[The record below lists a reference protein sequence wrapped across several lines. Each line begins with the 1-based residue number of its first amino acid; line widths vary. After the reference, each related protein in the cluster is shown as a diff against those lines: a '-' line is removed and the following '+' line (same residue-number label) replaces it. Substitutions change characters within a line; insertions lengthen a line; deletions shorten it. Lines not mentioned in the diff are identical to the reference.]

1 MGRIFRGSEALAKGA
16 VTRYELQ
23 RWHRRIFPDVYC
35 EKSATLSLRD
45 RIYGAWLWSD
55 RRAVVAGLAASKMW
69 GASYIDD
76 DIPVELIWQHGR
88 PPAGI
93 VARNEALG
101 DDEITRF
108 GRVPATSNARTAFDL
123 GRRLPRNEAVARLDA
138 LMWSC
143 RFSTDEVLLLAK
155 RYPRARG
162 LKALRVALPL
172 VDGGADS
179 PKETWLRLLLIDAGY
194 PTPETQIPVYDAEGL
209 IGVVDMG
216 WKRLRIA
223 VDYDGDY
230 HRTSRARYVKDQR
243 RVRRLEAAGWIVIR
257 VIAEDHVDDILG
269 RVADAWRRRGVDAS
283 KSNTR
288 RAGRAT
294 REAHPEREI
303 DVTSHPSRTSAA

>member
-1 MGRIFRGSEALAKGA
+1 MGRIFRGSEAVTRGA

-55 RRAVVAGLAASKMW
+55 RRAVIAGLAASKMW

-76 DIPVELIWQHGR
+76 DIPIELIWRHGR
-88 PPAGI
+88 PPEGI
-93 VARNEALG
+93 VTRNDAVG
-101 DDEITRF
+101 KDEITRF
-108 GRVPATSNARTAFDL
+108 GRITVTSNARTAFDL

-143 RFSTDEVLLLAK
+143 RFSSEDVVLLAK

-162 LKALRVALPL
+162 SKALRIALPL

-179 PKETWLRLLLIDAGY
+179 PRETWLRLLLIDADY
-194 PTPETQIPVYDAEGL
+194 PTPETQIPVYDADGL

-216 WKRLRIA
+216 WEDFRIA
-223 VDYDGDY
+223 VEYDGDH
-230 HRTSRARYVKDQR
+230 HRTNRRQYVKDQR

-257 VIAEDHVDDILG
+257 VIAEDSVDDIL
-269 RVADAWRRRGVDAS
+269 RRAADAWRCRGRPRD
-283 KSNTR
+283 
-288 RAGRAT
+288 
-294 REAHPEREI
+294 
-303 DVTSHPSRTSAA
+303 